1 MKRAFVMWLSEE
13 TNSTKGTFHGT
24 VEEVETGRELSFRS
38 VEEFLTFVQDC
49 ITGHSDE
56 GSIAGEL

>member
-13 TNSTKGTFHGT
+13 TNPTKGTFHGT

-38 VEEFLTFVQDC
+38 VEEFLAFVQDC